1 MFNRIFLPTILA
13 ILTYWF
19 WISPDFKEISAW
31 VAIFLFW
38 MLFLQQWFK
47 AFTWWILEK
56 ILQKSND
63 KMWKSLLFWFSASTL
78 MQSSSLVSILTISF
92 LSAELITLIQWLW
105 IIFWANVGTTT
116 WAWLIAAF
124 GMKINIS
131 AYAMPMLVFGM
142 IFSFQKNK
150 NFKWIWS
157 ILAWLWFL
165 FLWIH
170 YMKVWFESFQ
180 AGINLIE
187 YAMTWFLWILVFVW
201 IGILATIV
209 MQSSHATIILV
220 IAALATKQVTYE
232 NALALVIWANIW
244 TTITAVLWSLTW
256 NINWK
261 RLAIADVLFKAITWV
276 IFIIFLNQVIWI
288 VDILSNIVWLESEN
302 YTLKL
307 ALFHSLFNIIWVIV
321 LVPFINKLINIVN
334 KIFPDRD
341 KNSNNLY
348 WNLYLNNAVF
358 DFPDTALISL
368 IKEVKHLYKN
378 TIEVLIESIWLEKKD
393 IEWDYNSTEVIKK
406 INILDSEEID
416 ELYNKKIK
424 FLYGEIIDFA
434 TKAQANNPEK
444 YANDFYKIRYES
456 RRLVEV
462 IKSIKHLQKN
472 VNKYLKST
480 NLEIK
485 SQYENIII
493 DLINT
498 IKLIDE
504 LSNKN
509 LNEEKLKLLAK
520 IEINE
525 KESDIINNWII
536 DSLIRENRVTNE
548 MATSLINDSN
558 YKNLA
563 LNNLLEIAEF
573 AFNNEISEEIVEIKN
588 KKNKKI
594 NNWFNKTFWL
604 SEKEIEKSI
613 KKLKR
618 RKTFLKN
625 KQKKEKDKDEISK
638 IKEELK
644 NIDFIIEKYKR

>member
-47 AFTWWILEK
+47 TFTWWILEK
-56 ILQKSND
+56 VLQKANN
-63 KMWKSLLFWFSASTL
+63 KTWKSLLFWFSASSL

-92 LSAELITLIQWLW
+92 LSAELITIFQWFW
-105 IIFWANVGTTT
+105 ILFWANIWTTT

-124 GMKINIS
+124 WMKINIS

-150 NFKWIWS
+150 NLKWVWS

-180 AGINLIE
+180 ENINLIE
-187 YAMTWFLWILVFVW
+187 YAMDWFLWIITFVW
-201 IGILATIV
+201 IWILATII

-244 TTITAVLWSLTW
+244 TTITAILGSLTW

-261 RLAIADVLFKAITWV
+261 RLAVWDVLFKSITWTF
-276 IFIIFLNQVIWI
+276 FIIFLYQIIWT
-288 VDILSNIVWLESEN
+288 VNILSNLLWIDSEN

-307 ALFHSLFNIIWVIV
+307 ALFHTIFNVTWVI
-321 LVPFINKLINIVN
+321 LIVPFLNKFINLIKKIIPENNKNIN
-334 KIFPDRD
+334 QETNI
-341 KNSNNLY
+341 
-348 WNLYLNNAVF
+348 YLNSAAY

-368 IKEVKHLYKN
+368 IKETKHLYRN
-378 TIEVLIESIWLEKKD
+378 TINVLLETLWLNKDDLSLNKKSILE
-393 IEWDYNSTEVIKK
+393 K
-406 INILDSEEID
+406 INIKDSNEID
-416 ELYNKKIK
+416 EIYNKKIK
-424 FLYGEIIDFA
+424 SLYGEIIDFA
-434 TKAQANNPEK
+434 TKAQANNPIKYEEK
-444 YANDFYKIRYES
+444 FYKIRYET
-456 RRLVEV
+456 RKLVEI

-472 VNKYLKST
+472 VNKYLRS
-480 NLEIK
+480 NNQYIK
-485 SQYENIII
+485 VEYENIII
-493 DLINT
+493 NIINT
-498 IKLIDE
+498 IKIINE
-504 LSNKN
+504 LSNSSKSD
-509 LNEEKLKLLAK
+509 EKLKLLAE
-520 IEINE
+520 IEIFKN
-525 KESDIINNWII
+525 KNDWINNWII
-536 DSLIRENRVTNE
+536 DKLIRENKITND
-548 MATSLINDSN
+548 MTTSLINDSN
-558 YKNLA
+558 YKNIILS
-563 LNNLLEIAEF
+563 NLLEAAEF
-573 AFNNEISEEIVEIKN
+573 TFNNKISEETIEIK
-588 KKNKKI
+588 KKKEMT
-594 NNWFNKTFWL
+594 NWFTRTFWL
-604 SEKEIEKSI
+604 SEKEIDKAI

-625 KQKKEKDKDEISK
+625 KIKEEKDKTEISRF
-638 IKEELK
+638 KEEIK

>member
-1 MFNRIFLPTILA
+1 MFNKIFLPTILA
-13 ILTYWF
+13 ILTYGF
-19 WISPDFKEISAW
+19 WISPDFKEISAG
-31 VAIFLFW
+31 VAIFLFG
-38 MLFLQQWFK
+38 MLFLQQGFK
-47 AFTWWILEK
+47 AFTGGILEK

-63 KMWKSLLFWFSASTL
+63 RMWKSLLFGFSASTL

-92 LSAELITLIQWLW
+92 LSAELITLIQGLG
-105 IIFWANVGTTT
+105 IIFGSNIGTTT
-116 WAWLIAAF
+116 GAWLIAAF

-150 NFKWIWS
+150 NLKGIGS
-157 ILAWLWFL
+157 ILAGLGFL
-165 FLWIH
+165 FLGIH
-170 YMKVWFESFQ
+170 YMKVGFESFQ
-180 AGINLIE
+180 TNINLIE
-187 YAMTWFLWILVFVW
+187 YAMNGFLGILVFVG

-232 NALALVIWANIW
+232 NALALVIGANIG
-244 TTITAVLWSLTW
+244 TTITAVLGSLTG
-256 NINWK
+256 NINGK
-261 RLAIADVLFKAITWV
+261 RLAIADVLFKTITGI
-276 IFIIFLNQVIWI
+276 IFIIFLNQIIDI
-288 VDILSNIVWLESEN
+288 VNILGNLIGLDNNN

-307 ALFHSLFNIIWVIV
+307 ALFHTLFNVIGV
-321 LVPFINKLINIVN
+321 LILVPFIDKLIKLVN
-334 KIFPDRD
+334 KIFPD
-341 KNSNNLY
+341 KNNNINNLY
-348 WNLYLNNAVF
+348 GNLYLNNAVF

-368 IKEVKHLYKN
+368 LKEVKHLYKN
-378 TIEVLIESIWLEKKD
+378 TIEVLIESIGLEKKD
-393 IEWDYNSTEVIKK
+393 IEGDYNSNEVIKK
-406 INILDSEEID
+406 INILNSEEID
-416 ELYNKKIK
+416 DLYNKKIK

-480 NLEIK
+480 NKDIK
-485 SQYENIII
+485 SQYEKIII
-493 DLINT
+493 DLVDT
-498 IKLIDE
+498 IKFIDE
-504 LSNKN
+504 LSSKN

-520 IEINE
+520 IEIN
-525 KESDIINNWII
+525 KQESDIINNGIL
-536 DSLIRENRVTNE
+536 DSLIRENKVTNE

-558 YKNLA
+558 YKTLA

-573 AFNNEISEEIVEIKN
+573 AFNNEISEEIIEIKN

-594 NNWFNKTFWL
+594 NNWFNKTFGL

-618 RKTFLKN
+618 RKSFLKE
-625 KQKKEKDKDEISK
+625 KIKKEKEKETLIK
-638 IKEELK
+638 LKEELK

>member
-1 MFNRIFLPTILA
+1 MFKKIFLPTILA

-92 LSAELITLIQWLW
+92 LSAELVTLIQWLW
-105 IIFWANVGTTT
+105 ILFWANVGTTT

-124 GMKINIS
+124 WMKINIS

-150 NFKWIWS
+150 NMKWIGS

-180 AGINLIE
+180 TSINLIE
-187 YAMTWFLWILVFVW
+187 YAMTWFLWVLVFVW
-201 IGILATIV
+201 IGIIATIV

-220 IAALATKQVTYE
+220 IAALATNQVTYE

-244 TTITAVLWSLTW
+244 TTITAVLGSLTW

-261 RLAIADVLFKAITWV
+261 RLAISDVIFKITTWL
-276 IFIIFLNQVIWI
+276 IFIIFLHPIIWF
-288 VDILSNIVWLESEN
+288 VDILSNIIWIN
-302 YTLKL
+302 KTDFTLKL
-307 ALFHSLFNIIWVIV
+307 ALFHTIFNLIWVI
-321 LVPFINKLINIVN
+321 LLIPLINKLIIIVN
-334 KIFPDRD
+334 KIFPDKD
-341 KNSNNLY
+341 INNLY
-348 WNLYLNNAVF
+348 WNIYLNSASI
-358 DFPDTALISL
+358 DFPDTSIISL
-368 IKEVKHLYKN
+368 IKETKHLYTN
-378 TIEVLIESIWLEKKD
+378 TLEIILESFSLKKD
-393 IEWDYNSTEVIKK
+393 DIIWEYKFDELKKK
-406 INILDSEEID
+406 IKTLDIDEID

-424 FLYGEIIDFA
+424 ILYWEIIDFT
-434 TKAQANNPEK
+434 TKSQANNPEK
-444 YANDFYKIRYES
+444 YADEFYKIKFAARN
-456 RRLVEV
+456 LAEV

-472 VNKYLKST
+472 INKYMNSN
-480 NLEIK
+480 NLEIRT
-485 SQYENIII
+485 QYEKIVIDIIN
-493 DLINT
+493 LV
-498 IKLIDE
+498 KFIDE
-504 LSNKN
+504 LSKSIVA
-509 LNEEKLKLLAK
+509 EEKLMILAK
-520 IEINE
+520 IERNINHN
-525 KESDIINNWII
+525 DIINNWTINK
-536 DSLIRENRVTNE
+536 LIREDKITNE
-548 MATSLINDSN
+548 MATSLMNDTN
-558 YKNLA
+558 YKNNA
-563 LNNLLEIAEF
+563 FQKLLEVSEIV
-573 AFNNEISEEIVEIKN
+573 FNNEISDEITELKN

-594 NNWFNKTFWL
+594 NTWFSKTFWL
-604 SEKEIEKSI
+604 SEKKLEKAI

-618 RKTFLKN
+618 RKNFIKN
-625 KQKKEKDKDEISK
+625 KIKYEEDKVQIQRL
-638 IKEELK
+638 KEEII